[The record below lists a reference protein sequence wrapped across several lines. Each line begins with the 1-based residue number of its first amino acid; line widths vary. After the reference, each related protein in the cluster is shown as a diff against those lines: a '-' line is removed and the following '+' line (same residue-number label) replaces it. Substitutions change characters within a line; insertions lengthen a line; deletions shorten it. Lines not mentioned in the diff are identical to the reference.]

1 MGVGVFEN
9 CLVGG
14 IHLMEMGDEIFL
26 SISITLAFRKF

>member
-14 IHLMEMGDEIFL
+14 IRLMEMGGEIFP
-26 SISITLAFRKF
+26 SISITLAFWKF